1 MWRIAK
7 SKTIQNKTGLGYLI
21 PIRVSGSPSLK
32 PGGPQQ
38 PGWYTCYTVD
48 TQLTPELDCIFV
60 GKAKKKD

>member
-7 SKTIQNKTGLGYLI
+7 SIIVQNKTDPGYLI
-21 PIRVSGSPSLK
+21 PIRVSGSLSLN

-60 GKAKKKD
+60 GKAKERD